1 MEEVEGLK
9 KLIELSLCG
18 AFSKRVARRLA
29 EFDATYV
36 AELQKKG
43 FTREEAME
51 LLKERLRGS
60 LGKGWVRL
68 GEGGRE

>member
-1 MEEVEGLK
+1 VEEVEGLK
-9 KLIELSLCG
+9 KAIELALCG
-18 AFSKRVARRLA
+18 AFSRRVARRLA
-29 EFDATYV
+29 EFDAAYV

-43 FTREEAME
+43 FTKEEAME

-68 GEGGRE
+68 GGDKE

>member
-1 MEEVEGLK
+1 MEDVEALK
-9 KLIELSLCG
+9 KLVELALCG
-18 AFSKRVARRLA
+18 AFSKRVSRRLA
-29 EFDATYV
+29 EFDVAYV
-36 AELQKKG
+36 SELQKKG